1 MYVPFFYRDHN
12 DQYMETTTHSVHNRF
27 SLADL
32 AYNAEYEVK
41 IRACGILP
49 DSIDPVCGDWG
60 AKKYH
65 TGIGA
70 SGAMPAPTVTFINS
84 TEVEVSIIF
93 IFWGIVG
100 LGLGYACAYS
110 YFHQ

>member
-1 MYVPFFYRDHN
+1 
-12 DQYMETTTHSVHNRF
+12 METTTHSVHNRF

-84 TEVEVSIIF
+84 TEVKVSIIF

-100 LGLGYACAYS
+100 LGLGCGLRLGLGLRLRLRLGFFVKYLR
-110 YFHQ
+110 